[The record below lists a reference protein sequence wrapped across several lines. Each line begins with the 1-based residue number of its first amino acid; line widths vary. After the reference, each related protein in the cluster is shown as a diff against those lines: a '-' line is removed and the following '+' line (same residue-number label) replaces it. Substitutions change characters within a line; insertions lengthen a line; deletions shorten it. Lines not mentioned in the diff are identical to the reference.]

1 MFRSLPRSADAQ
13 VMGRQLLRAGTSVG
27 ANYRAACRGRSRAE
41 FASKLG
47 IVVEEADEC
56 VFWLELLI
64 ESGTMKPEKFE
75 SLLTEARQLTAI
87 FTAATRTMRKE

>member
-1 MFRSLPRSADAQ
+1 
-13 VMGRQLLRAGTSVG
+13 MGRQLLRAGTSVG

-47 IVVEEADEC
+47 VVVEEADEC

-64 ESGTMKPEKFE
+64 ESGTMKIEKIGG
-75 SLLTEARQLTAI
+75 LLTEAQQLTAI
-87 FTAATRTMRKE
+87 FTAATRTIRKEREPNV